1 VAKLK
6 AYKFVNPGVS
16 KVVSPSVAAARKQ
29 TFALNRLGS
38 TISGIGSVVKDI
50 EDISIA
56 QIKNDKLR
64 ERTERRRRRREAD
77 LAQEELIENKKQ
89 AKKKK
94 PKLTKAALKIATGS
108 LGWIEKFLAPI
119 GQFLLYLGQLA
130 ITKEVLDWVSDENN
144 QKKLADFLEKT
155 HFVFDKIF
163 GWAKGFTQNV
173 LDGFAALTD
182 PNGTFIE
189 RLGGV
194 GTIMKGLIGL
204 KYLMNP
210 FSLITDILGLIDLLT
225 GYDPKKP
232 KKPKKTPNRPT
243 KKNPS
248 GANPDID
255 GPRGRPR
262 VKTVTDQFGKAAG
275 KQYKK
280 ILAEYGDDAARAYLN
295 ALQESGGN
303 PTRALQKWKRLKLKK
318 IVYKPTRFGRI
329 GDFFGGLF
337 DTGVQKGKD
346 VVKSVSKSLKNLP
359 SWAGEQY
366 NNLSKSAQ
374 RGWERVVA
382 AGESIG
388 NTGKKWANAAGD
400 KFRKGFD
407 SLSAGTKRFFTEKVL
422 NPLKPIID
430 PIGRKARSIGQ
441 GMIDMLMKIPG
452 MDKAA
457 EVLRKKGIAG
467 FDAIAQAGSKLGK
480 RAAAILPV
488 VGGLVNLAFAYQRFS
503 SGDSIGGLIEGT
515 SGILDILGLFT
526 GGGTSVL
533 SMLMD
538 GYMFVRDFVPQL
550 QQNEERVIDAVG
562 ARGLKDGIDRIL
574 SKLPGIGEIV
584 NTLTGGSLDNYG
596 KEDQDDKKKQSKR
609 AWWDFAGLFTGKK
622 KEKETIKALPEEKQ
636 TEEIKKNQWWDFLD
650 LFPNRKEKPQEMF
663 IGGLVKGIGKA
674 IGGVAK
680 GIGSAVSGV
689 VNTVGSLAQNPIIG
703 TALSFIP
710 GMQIPMAVINA
721 TSALS
726 QGNIMGALSAG
737 IGGLGAFANINTV
750 NAISQPQWLQNL
762 RFSGFGQ
769 GVANMYHSG
778 LNAFNNLSAGFNNIM
793 NSKVGSIAQD
803 ILGGN
808 YLGALSTINPKIGNI
823 ATNILNGDYGS
834 ALSAFNPEIGAAVT
848 RGMAL
853 VDSFRQD
860 PMGLIAGIAE
870 QNGMGGLLKAVT
882 GLMSGADK
890 MTAITQ
896 IASEMGIDP
905 RVLGVVKKAHQQAL
919 SEGGISAQ
927 FAMDQ
932 AMEFIPIPVIIE
944 KIVPIPEA
952 ISINSGGV
960 VITASPSSI
969 LERMK

>member
-16 KVVSPSVAAARKQ
+16 KVVSPSVAAARKH

-50 EDISIA
+50 ENISIA

-64 ERTERRRRRREAD
+64 ERTERRRQRREAD

-94 PKLTKAALKIATGS
+94 PKLTNAALKIATGS

-155 HFVFDKIF
+155 HFVFSKLF
-163 GWAKGFTQNV
+163 GWASGFTNNI
-173 LDGFAALTD
+173 LDGFSALSD
-182 PNGTFIE
+182 PNSTFIQ
-189 RLGGV
+189 RLGAV
-194 GTIMKGLIGL
+194 GTIMKGFIGL

-210 FSLITDILGLIDLLT
+210 FSLIGDILSLIDLLT
-225 GYDPKKP
+225 GTGGNKRGPKGRGRKSRPGTRFRPKITTSGGKSTGPFRGIREFFRNTRKFLGKKTEITVSGGKKGNFFTNLFKGKTKVTTGGAKTGNFFTNLFKGNKVTKGTGGVKGNFFSNLFKGKADPTKVTTGQGGVKGNFFSNLFKGSGVTKGTGGKSLNFFQKLLGKAKSVKVSPAGVAKGVAGGLAFTAADMAANALVDEVINKPLGKLIDKKAQQKVEERFLRDGSAKAREYYQNIINEESKKKPINFWANLATLGYGSIFVGPKTYKIDSATKALNYLDQITFSSNNSGLSTGEDGTLKITVIGNREKKKTDLQKIFEEPKK
-232 KKPKKTPNRPT
+232 KTNWWSGLFSKNKPKKTKT
-243 KKNPS
+243 EQKK
-248 GANPDID
+248 
-255 GPRGRPR
+255 
-262 VKTVTDQFGKAAG
+262 
-275 KQYKK
+275 KK
-280 ILAEYGDDAARAYLN
+280 
-295 ALQESGGN
+295 
-303 PTRALQKWKRLKLKK
+303 
-318 IVYKPTRFGRI
+318 
-329 GDFFGGLF
+329 GLF
-337 DTGVQKGKD
+337 G
-346 VVKSVSKSLKNLP
+346 L
-359 SWAGEQY
+359 
-366 NNLSKSAQ
+366 
-374 RGWERVVA
+374 
-382 AGESIG
+382 
-388 NTGKKWANAAGD
+388 
-400 KFRKGFD
+400 GF
-407 SLSAGTKRFFTEKVL
+407 
-422 NPLKPIID
+422 
-430 PIGRKARSIGQ
+430 
-441 GMIDMLMKIPG
+441 
-452 MDKAA
+452 
-457 EVLRKKGIAG
+457 
-467 FDAIAQAGSKLGK
+467 
-480 RAAAILPV
+480 
-488 VGGLVNLAFAYQRFS
+488 
-503 SGDSIGGLIEGT
+503 
-515 SGILDILGLFT
+515 LGLED
-526 GGGTSVL
+526 GGEL
-533 SMLMD
+533 H
-538 GYMFVRDFVPQL
+538 
-550 QQNEERVIDAVG
+550 E
-562 ARGLKDGIDRIL
+562 
-574 SKLPGIGEIV
+574 
-584 NTLTGGSLDNYG
+584 
-596 KEDQDDKKKQSKR
+596 
-609 AWWDFAGLFTGKK
+609 
-622 KEKETIKALPEEKQ
+622 
-636 TEEIKKNQWWDFLD
+636 
-650 LFPNRKEKPQEMF
+650 PQEMF
-663 IGGLVKGIGKA
+663 IGGLVKGIGRA

-689 VNTVGSLAQNPIIG
+689 VKTVGSLAQNPIIG

-721 TSALS
+721 GTALS

-919 SEGGISAQ
+919 SEGGMSAQ